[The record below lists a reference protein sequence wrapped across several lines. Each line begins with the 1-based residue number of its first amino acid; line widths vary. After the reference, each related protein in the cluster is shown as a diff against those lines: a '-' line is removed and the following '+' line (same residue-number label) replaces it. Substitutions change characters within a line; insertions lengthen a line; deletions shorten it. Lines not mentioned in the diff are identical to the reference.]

1 MKKFLG
7 LFLSVSLMMSMF
19 STAVFA
25 EENIVSKETGTEV
38 KTEYPKEVVQPTQES
53 VVSVTVD
60 GNTIDYAT
68 LKDALERKITGNE
81 IVVKLNQDVDFTN
94 EGVYSKK
101 TQTNGIYLEIGTE
114 GANVVFGLKWT

>member
-7 LFLSVSLMMSMF
+7 LFLSISLMMSMF

-25 EENIVSKETGTEV
+25 EENLFPVDENIVSKETGTEV
-38 KTEYPKEVVQPTQES
+38 KTTYPKEVVQPTQES

-60 GNTIDYAT
+60 GNTNDYAT

-101 TQTNGIYLEIGTE
+101 LRQMGSI
-114 GANVVFGLKWT
+114 